1 MGVADRKLAKEI
13 EEAQQARAALAE
25 QDALRAKADELPD
38 LLRQQEQAR
47 QQAEADAALAALEDD
62 VKATLAE
69 AAKKAA
75 AFRQIFETL
84 IADFEGLVAML
95 PEIENPV
102 YAAGHDLLAA
112 LPDAAAF
119 SNEWARLGGTNP
131 DLATLPEVRPPGSA
145 SRALG
150 DLLQRGA
157 RVVAYDPK
165 RGARYFLR
173 IM

>member
-25 QDALRAKADELPD
+25 TDALRAKADELPE
-38 LLRQQEQAR
+38 LLRRQEQAR
-47 QQAEADAALAALEDD
+47 QLAQANAELAAIEAD
-62 VKATLAE
+62 VKDTLAGSAE
-69 AAKKAA
+69 RAV
-75 AFRQIFETL
+75 AFR
-84 IADFEGLVAML
+84 ARFEGLIAEFEALVKEL
-95 PEIENPV
+95 PEIEGPISE
-102 YAAGHDLLAA
+102 AGNRLVVAI
-112 LPDAAAF
+112 PDAAYF
-119 SNEWARLGGTNP
+119 SSEWERLGGTNP